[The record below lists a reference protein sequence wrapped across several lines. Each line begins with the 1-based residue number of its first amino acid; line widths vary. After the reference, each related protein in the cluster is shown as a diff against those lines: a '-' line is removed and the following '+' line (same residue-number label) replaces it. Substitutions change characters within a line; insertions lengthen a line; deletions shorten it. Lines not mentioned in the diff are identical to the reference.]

1 MQRQGFTLKSGI
13 ELMFRYNS
21 LSGFVYKAPELCNYF
36 CHSDCEEGQLYVP
49 EVLEIQQTL
58 EQLSI
63 MIKESIAGGIAY
75 RIVNDG
81 VVVDGMFRFEKVKT
95 A

>member
-1 MQRQGFTLKSGI
+1 M
-13 ELMFRYNS
+13 
-21 LSGFVYKAPELCNYF
+21 
-36 CHSDCEEGQLYVP
+36 P